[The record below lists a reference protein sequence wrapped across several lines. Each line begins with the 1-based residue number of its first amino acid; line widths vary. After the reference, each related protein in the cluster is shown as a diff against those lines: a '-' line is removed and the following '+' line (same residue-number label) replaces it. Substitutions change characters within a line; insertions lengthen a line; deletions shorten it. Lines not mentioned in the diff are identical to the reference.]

1 MIETE
6 ETLSG
11 SVSGTGS
18 LTSSIKSNNTL
29 SGKVDNGVVVIDET
43 DPTVPE
49 HVKAITEE
57 NISNWNNK
65 SEFSGDYNDL
75 TNSPLIP
82 TKTSQLENDNG
93 YLNKIPSEYVTD
105 EELASKGYLTEHQ
118 DISNLATKKELS
130 DGLNGKANSNH
141 THSQYLTSIPSEY
154 VTETELNNKKYLT
167 SIPSEYVT
175 ETELNNKKYLT
186 SIPSEYVTESELN
199 AKDYATKKD
208 LEDIDVD
215 LTDYYTKTEIDD
227 KGYLT
232 QEDIKDIDVD
242 INSISEETIKEIVN
256 IQIVNANEVSY

>member
-1 MIETE
+1 MLEAK
-6 ETLSG
+6 ETLNGSISGKYTLNASLGSEGVIRG
-11 SVSGTGS
+11 SV
-18 LTSSIKSNNTL
+18 N
-29 SGKVDNGVVVIDET
+29 NGVFIAPES
-43 DPTVPE
+43 DPTVPN
-49 HVKAITEE
+49 HVKEITQED
-57 NISNWNNK
+57 IASWNNK

-82 TKTSQLENDNG
+82 TKTSQLTNDSG

-130 DGLNGKANSNH
+130 DGLNSKANSTH
-141 THSQYLTSIPSEY
+141 THNQ
-154 VTETELNNKKYLT
+154 
-167 SIPSEYVT
+167 
-175 ETELNNKKYLT
+175 YLT

-199 AKDYATKKD
+199 NKGYATKKE
-208 LEDIDVD
+208 LENIDVD
-215 LTDYYTKTEIDD
+215 LTDYYTKNEIDN

-256 IQIVNANEVSY
+256 IQITNANEVSY